1 MITDL
6 AQLEHE
12 LKQRFTEPYYP
23 WGRKQSN
30 DWDDRTNFIYQTP
43 SWNQLKLN
51 ALGLNSELYKYAVN
65 RWFNFWSAMGVEA
78 IFCQL
83 PGVVAAKEKDRLK
96 DFTIQGIPFDHKTTV
111 FPKGYGYDLA
121 HASIYPDGLAK
132 WLYENQS
139 TERRYHLAN
148 RLFLVLYAS
157 DGQHWKLKAELRAIK
172 GEIEKYIM
180 SFNPARLIELNLNGG
195 KVLTDIIWFSGKNA
209 NI

>member
-1 MITDL
+1 MVTDL
-6 AQLEHE
+6 SQLEHE

-23 WGRKQSN
+23 WGRKQSD
-30 DWDDRTNFIYQTP
+30 DWDGRTNFIYQAQ
-43 SWNQLKLN
+43 SWNELKLKT
-51 ALGLNSELYKYAVN
+51 LKMHSDLYKYAVN
-65 RWFNFWSAMGVEA
+65 RWFNFWSARGIEA

-96 DFTIQGIPFDHKTTV
+96 DFMIQGIPFDHKTTV

-121 HASIYPDGLAK
+121 HASTYPDGLAK

-148 RLFLVLYAS
+148 RLFVVLYAS

-172 GEIEKYIM
+172 GEIERYIM
-180 SFNPARLIELNLNGG
+180 EFHPTRLIELNLNGS
-195 KVLTDIIWFSGKNA
+195 KVLTDIIWFNGKEN
-209 NI
+209 